1 MMCGGLVVM
10 APGSP
15 LQVLCA
21 VLIMLLHLLFVLKFA
36 PYVKDSEDISA
47 FVSAL
52 GLCLLSL
59 GAYTMMLDLGEE
71 QMKMIGV
78 ITTVLPLMCLVILL
92 GIMFFVDCGVWKK
105 ITGTCTKKTFATQV
119 HPVEKHGGRN
129 TGGVESSNKRLKSEL
144 QELKSWSR

>member
-1 MMCGGLVVM
+1 MVLVV
-10 APGSP
+10 
-15 LQVLCA
+15 VR
-21 VLIMLLHLLFVLKFA
+21 V
-36 PYVKDSEDISA
+36 
-47 FVSAL
+47 
-52 GLCLLSL
+52 
-59 GAYTMMLDLGEE
+59 YTMMLDLGEE
-71 QMKMIGV
+71 QMEIIGV

-92 GIMFFVDCGVWKK
+92 GITFFVDCGVWKK